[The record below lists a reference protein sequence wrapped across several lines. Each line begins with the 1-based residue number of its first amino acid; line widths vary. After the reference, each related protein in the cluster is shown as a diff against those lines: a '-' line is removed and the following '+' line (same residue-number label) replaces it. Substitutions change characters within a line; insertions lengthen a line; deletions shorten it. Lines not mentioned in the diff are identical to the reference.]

1 MATTKEYKD
10 FILEKLNLLD
20 DIKCRSMMGEFL
32 LYYQGIL
39 FGGIYD
45 DRLLIKMVN
54 SNEKFNLLKEIPY
67 PGAKAM
73 YFVKNLND
81 KEFLKE
87 IVCETCKS
95 LKKLRACD
103 TPL

>member
-10 FILEKLNLLD
+10 FVLEKLNLLD

-54 SNEKFNLLKEIPY
+54 SNEKYKLPQQIPY

-73 YFVKNLND
+73 YFIQNVYD

-87 IVCETCKS
+87 IVLETCKS
-95 LKKLRACD
+95 LKKLKA
-103 TPL
+103 

>member
-10 FILEKLNLLD
+10 FILEKLNLD

-32 LYYQGIL
+32 VYYQCIL

-54 SNEKFNLLKEIPY
+54 SNEKYKLPQQIPY
-67 PGAKAM
+67 SGAKPM

-87 IVCETCKS
+87 IVRETCKS
-95 LKKLRACD
+95 LKKLRA
-103 TPL
+103 